1 MAKDGFGMKDTGQ
14 RKTYGS
20 GAIEEVKTGKG
31 KFVLISPYMLLRLA
45 RIMEKGAIKYADRN
59 WEKGMPFSRF
69 TNSALRHI
77 NQFLMGMTDED
88 HLGQA
93 IFNLMAIM
101 HLQDMGRMDLDDMP
115 HYEEKK
121 NGTQSQS

>member
-1 MAKDGFGMKDTGQ
+1 MAEDKFKMADEGK
-14 RKTYGS
+14 RKTYS
-20 GAIEEVKTGKG
+20 TGAIEEVKTGKG
-31 KFVLISPYMLLRLA
+31 KYVLISPYMLLRLA

-69 TNSALRHI
+69 TDSALRHI

-101 HLQDMGRMDLDDMP
+101 HFQDTGRTDLDDMP

-121 NGTQSQS
+121 NATQSHS